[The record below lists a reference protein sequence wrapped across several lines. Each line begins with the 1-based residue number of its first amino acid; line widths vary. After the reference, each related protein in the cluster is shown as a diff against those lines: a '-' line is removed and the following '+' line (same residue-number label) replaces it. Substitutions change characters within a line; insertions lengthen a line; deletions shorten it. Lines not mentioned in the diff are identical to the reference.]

1 MTDKWI
7 SVGDKLPKE
16 GIDVLVFYQY
26 YWGRGDIYKEI
37 GVGLGSTICKRQ
49 QQDEDGQ
56 QMFHLVCMVVCNLLL
71 IQFLLVYCP
80 PRVDDVSQYEGDD
93 ETDIEHGAQGEL
105 TAA

>member
-37 GVGLGSTICKRQ
+37 GISAYYGRGKWTKLHIPIDAEILYWQSLPSAPK
-49 QQDEDGQ
+49 E
-56 QMFHLVCMVVCNLLL
+56 
-71 IQFLLVYCP
+71 
-80 PRVDDVSQYEGDD
+80 
-93 ETDIEHGAQGEL
+93 
-105 TAA
+105 